1 MSAFIHDDFLLPSER
16 ARRLYHEHAAQLP
29 IVDYHSHV
37 SARDL
42 ARDRQFANL
51 VELWIAP
58 DQYKHRAMRTLGVAE
73 CFITGDAPPE
83 EKFAQW
89 AASVPRTLGNPL
101 FHWTA
106 IELRNYFG
114 VDELLSPGTAAA
126 VWQTANA
133 QLQQPSHRAR
143 ALLQRANVE
152 LVCSSDLFLD
162 SLEDHAALAQAGV
175 AARVVPSL
183 RADDALA
190 IESGNFIGWARD
202 LGAATRSDEA
212 TLEGFQQALERRM
225 DVFAAHGC
233 TISDHGI
240 DVLDYTPTSEREA
253 AELYSRRRAGAT
265 LSATEAVQLRSAVL
279 LFLGRCYARRGWAMQ
294 LHLGAQRQTS
304 SRLRRIA
311 GAAGGYATI
320 GRPTDIARLC
330 RLLDDLES
338 AGGLPRTVL
347 YTLNPAD
354 NAAFATITGSFAE
367 EGVAG
372 KVQFGPAWWFND
384 HELGIRTHLETL
396 THHGLLWTWAG
407 MTTDSRSLLSMS
419 RHDYFRRVFCSYL
432 AHEAERG
439 AYPADEAILAEY
451 VRRVCYE
458 NPRAM
463 LASPTSKTS

>member
-16 ARRLYHEHAAQLP
+16 ARRLYHGYAARLP

-42 ARDRQFANL
+42 ARDRHFANL

-73 CFITGDAPPE
+73 RFITGDAPPE

-89 AASVPRTLGNPL
+89 AAAVPRTLGNPL

-106 IELRNYFG
+106 LELRNYFG
-114 VDELLSPGTAAA
+114 VDELLSTETAAGIA
-126 VWQTANA
+126 QVANA

-152 LVCSSDLFLD
+152 VVCTSDRFLD
-162 SLEDHAALAQAGV
+162 PLDDHAALARAGFAV
-175 AARVVPSL
+175 RVVPSL

-190 IESGNFIGWARD
+190 IESDAFASWVRE
-202 LGAATRSDEA
+202 LGAATRSDVT

-225 DVFAAHGC
+225 DEFAARGC

-240 DVLDYTPTSEREA
+240 DELDYTPTSEREA
-253 AELYSRRRAGAT
+253 AALYARRLSGAAV
-265 LSATEAVQLRSAVL
+265 SDSEATQLRSAVL
-279 LFLGRCYARRGWAMQ
+279 LFLGRSYARRGWAMQ

-311 GAAGGYATI
+311 GTAGGYATI

-330 RLLDDLES
+330 RLLDDLEN
-338 AGGLPRTVL
+338 AGSLPRTVL
-347 YTLNPAD
+347 YTLNPTD
-354 NAAFATITGSFAE
+354 SAAFATITGSFAE

-384 HELGIRTHLETL
+384 HELGIRLHVETL
-396 THHGLLWTWAG
+396 AHHGLLWTWVG

-419 RHDYFRRVFCSYL
+419 RHDYFRRVLCGYL

-439 AYPADEAILAEY
+439 AYPADEALLAEY

-458 NPRAM
+458 NPRAL
-463 LASPTSKTS
+463 LASASKIS